1 MPMGPG
7 RGATYR
13 FDDWTSAD
21 HNQWRVAMLA
31 RHNVA
36 AGIVAASLSLLMSG
50 PALAATFVY
59 ISNSEDGD
67 IGMYTLNSD
76 GSLQPGQR
84 FKAEKIVMPMTVS
97 PDNRFLIAAVRSK
110 PFSAYTYSIDSGTGA
125 LKLVGTGPLAESF
138 PYISLDRSGR
148 YLLGA
153 SYGANLVS
161 VNPVGPD
168 GRVGPPLQ
176 TIPTARNAHA
186 IRSDNT
192 NRFVFVPH
200 LGTDQIFQFLF
211 DDKTGRLTA
220 NTPPVAQMKAGTG
233 PRHLITSADNRFV
246 YLLNEVT
253 ATVTTLA
260 LDGKTGL
267 LTEMSSASALP
278 PDSKLVPGAPRPSPG
293 RNTDNDIWAS
303 DLHLTPN
310 GRFLYAA
317 ERTSSSIGA
326 FRVDAATGSL
336 AYLGS
341 TPTEKQPRGFRIDP
355 TGRFMVVSGEKS
367 ETITSYSIVQSNG
380 SLVPVG
386 KVPTGKGSNWVE
398 IVSFD

>member
-1 MPMGPG
+1 
-7 RGATYR
+7 
-13 FDDWTSAD
+13 
-21 HNQWRVAMLA
+21 MLA
-31 RHNVA
+31 RHHVA
-36 AGIVAASLSLLMSG
+36 AGIVAASLWLLMSG
-50 PALAATFVY
+50 PAFAATFVY
-59 ISNSEDGD
+59 VSNAEDGD
-67 IGMYTLNSD
+67 IGMYTLNAD

-97 PDNRFLIAAVRSK
+97 PDKRFLIAAVRSK

-125 LKLVGTGPLAESF
+125 LKLIGTGPLAESL

-153 SYGANLVS
+153 SYGAHLVS

-176 TIPTARNAHA
+176 TTPTARNAHA
-186 IRSDNT
+186 IRGDNT

-211 DDKTGRLTA
+211 DEKTGRLAA
-220 NTPPVAQMKAGTG
+220 NTPPVVQLKAGTG

-246 YLLNEVT
+246 YLLNELT

-260 LDGKTGL
+260 LDDKTGL
-267 LTEMSSASALP
+267 LTELGSASALP
-278 PDSKLVPGAPRPSPG
+278 PDSKLVPGAPRGAVGVAGAVARDTS
-293 RNTDNDIWAS
+293 TDIWAS

-310 GRFLYAA
+310 GKFLYAA
-317 ERTSSSIGA
+317 ERTSSTIGA
-326 FRVDAATGSL
+326 FTVDSATGKL
-336 AYLGS
+336 TYVGS
-341 TPTEKQPRGFRIDP
+341 TPTEKQPRGFSIDR

-367 ETITSYSIVQSNG
+367 DTISAYAIDPSSGALKPI
-380 SLVPVG
+380 G
-386 KVPTGKGSNWVE
+386 KYATGKGSNWVE